1 MIAFLNI
8 TAIPVKKMMNN
19 VGEKHLIFQV
29 KIVKK
34 TLNVLKSSI
43 IFQLVK
49 MMILNVGK
57 KIIMDLTV
65 KEEIL
70 IV

>member
-8 TAIPVKKMMNN
+8 TAIPAKKMMNN
-19 VGEKHLIFQV
+19 AGEKHLIFQV

-43 IFQLVK
+43 IFQLVR

-65 KEEIL
+65 KEEIWT
-70 IV
+70 V